1 MFRRGTGT
9 ELEAVFG
16 GASTPVARWVGFL
29 EWSVMG
35 GSGFDD
41 HEPRSLTNREEMVG
55 TTGFEPAT
63 SWSQTKCSTGLSYV
77 PNSDE
82 RVALDFA

>member
-1 MFRRGTGT
+1 MNR
-9 ELEAVFG
+9 
-16 GASTPVARWVGFL
+16 
-29 EWSVMG
+29 
-35 GSGFDD
+35 SGFDGHD
-41 HEPRSLTNREEMVG
+41 PRALTNIGEMVG

>member
-1 MFRRGTGT
+1 MLNR
-9 ELEAVFG
+9 
-16 GASTPVARWVGFL
+16 
-29 EWSVMG
+29 
-35 GSGFDD
+35 SGFDG
-41 HEPRSLTNREEMVG
+41 HYPRALTNIGEMVG